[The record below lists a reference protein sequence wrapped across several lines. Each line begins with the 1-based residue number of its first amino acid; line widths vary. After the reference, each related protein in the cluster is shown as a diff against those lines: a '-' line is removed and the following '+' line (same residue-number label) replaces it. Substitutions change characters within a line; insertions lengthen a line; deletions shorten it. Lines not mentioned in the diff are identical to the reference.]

1 MDKRLIDIGPISR
14 KTLKNIGMGWFATGE
29 NEEYLAEEIICLSD
43 RELRPL
49 QEAAT
54 SLYDLMI
61 RAVREVASRNLWADM
76 GIPPQ
81 AVELVKYSIE
91 NEMGMHLIS
100 RFDFAGGLDSM
111 PIKMLELNADTC
123 SLMAETHF
131 IQGKHLEQERK
142 KLPNGQPFNAL
153 MDGLVDQFKKILQ
166 LNPDKEPALL
176 LSTLGYQEDWLNTSV
191 ITMAARKA
199 GFQDVQEMNMDKIIF
214 SEEEGIFIE
223 LGKDQF
229 IRYDF
234 WFKFVPWELIVF
246 DEPEL
251 LETLDHII
259 RNKLAVVIN
268 PAYTMLLQS
277 KALMKVMYDLEP
289 YNPFLLKTSLSAK
302 DFYDHRFVR
311 KPIFGRM
318 GENIAYHN
326 GSSSPEYETDG
337 DYGEF
342 DPVYQELAMFN
353 MDRELHRYQ
362 PSIFWTGKPSA
373 LCFRRQDD
381 PVLDDDAEFL
391 GHIIT

>member
-1 MDKRLIDIGPISR
+1 
-14 KTLKNIGMGWFATGE
+14 MGWFATGE

-131 IQGKHLEQERK
+131 IQGQHLEQERK

-214 SEEEGIFIE
+214 SDEEGVFIE